1 MPAISSAQQSIM
13 GQAWAVRTG
22 EMKLSAVAPK
32 YRKEVSSIAK
42 GEMTDKELKKFAST
56 KSKNLPHYVHDGKPS
71 NKPVKES
78 EDFEDEEL
86 DEKGIPMAGA
96 TSPIIA
102 SKKMPTFTPG
112 LNPGGG
118 IKPITPFLDPDVRK
132 PAGKKKMKYMADYR
146 DYILKEDETQ
156 DKLDDLSKAFKT
168 DSVPAYVDLLKKYQ
182 EDPRVMSVLK
192 AGLTDGR
199 PEDEKFS
206 VEEVPL
212 QVKELKPTQ
221 NEIGAVESLKNI
233 CTDPYGTLDT
243 ILKGKADVGNII
255 TYNGKYVLDGHH
267 RWSQVYA
274 ANPEAK
280 VDTIN
285 IIGKID
291 PKDIL
296 KVVHAAIAVD
306 AGKTETTAADLK
318 AGNLLEY
325 GEAEVDK
332 MVKDNL
338 NAEARKV
345 WADFGYDTDAK
356 ILKTIQDNV
365 KTMLSG
371 EKKPEDWAPKRD
383 SMPQPGKSGSE
394 DWEGALKK
402 GEVNLVFP
410 KTSDVQESAK
420 REKMKHMSNY
430 RDFIKGKK

>member
-1 MPAISSAQQSIM
+1 MPSVSSAQQAIM

-22 EMKLSAVAPK
+22 EMKLSEVAPK

-56 KSKNLPHYVHDGKPS
+56 KSKNLPHYVHKGKPS
-71 NKPVKES
+71 NHPVKES

-102 SKKMPTFTPG
+102 SKKIPTFTPG

-118 IKPITPFLDPDVRK
+118 IKPITPFLDPDVKK
-132 PAGKKKMKYMADYR
+132 PAGKKKMKHMADYR
-146 DYILKEDETQ
+146 DFILKEGDTQ

-168 DSVPAYVDLLKKYQ
+168 DSVPAYVGLLKKYQ

-192 AGLTDGR
+192 AGLTDGK
-199 PEDEKFS
+199 PEDEKFT

-212 QVKELKPTQ
+212 KVKGLKPTQ

-233 CTDPYGTLDT
+233 CTDSYGTLDT

-255 TYNGKYVLDGHH
+255 TYNGEYVLDGHH
-267 RWSQVYA
+267 RWSQVFA

-285 IIGKID
+285 IMGKID

-296 KVVHAAIAVD
+296 KVVHTAIAVD
-306 AGKTETTAADLK
+306 AGKTETEDANLK

-365 KTMLSG
+365 KTMLG
-371 EKKPEDWAPKRD
+371 EEKKPEDWAPKRD

-420 REKMKHMSNY
+420 SEKMKHMSNY
-430 RDFIKGKK
+430 RDFIKGKN